1 MNEYIIWLQKPRRYY
16 PFKIYRE
23 DVLIHDFTPCYRKKD
38 GVLCFYD
45 KITDKIYTDSNS
57 KKIITTKEVF
67 NK

>member
-1 MNEYIIWLQKPRRYY
+1 MNEYIIWLQEPRRYY

-23 DVLIHDFTPCYRKKD
+23 DVLIHDFTPCYRKTD